1 MGRNRESAVRDDL
14 QKQAAI
20 PVFNKDSYPNNI
32 DAAAGQHTS
41 DVVIMGVVE
50 KGERCG
56 LGDGIP
62 LR

>member
-32 DAAAGQHTS
+32 DAAAGQHN
-41 DVVIMGVVE
+41 V
-50 KGERCG
+50 
-56 LGDGIP
+56 
-62 LR
+62 